1 MRREQKEVDMIGRVR
16 NGVISAAL
24 AASMIATGVPATAL
38 AAESTASLQA
48 RIADARA
55 HFDELALASAE
66 VGESLNDTRF
76 ALDQT
81 RENIGVVN
89 GQVEATQAELDEAR
103 DILAERVAANYRAGT
118 RSLLDMVMGSSTIE
132 EFVGAIYYADKVA
145 ESDAKAIETVK
156 TAEAQ
161 LQEQKASLE
170 QLEQSQIDLVA
181 QQEQQVAALEEAE
194 AEQAAYIK
202 GLDSQL
208 RQQIEEQRA
217 AEIAAQQ
224 AAAARALAAQQTQ
237 ATLPAPLDWQSEA
250 AKKQEAA
257 PKADDAKADDA
268 KASEDGAKAAAPE
281 AEKAPESAQEQEEN
295 AAPAPE
301 AQPAEQPAPAE
312 EPAPAEQPVPAEQ
325 PAPVEEPAPA
335 EQPAPAEEPAPT
347 EQPAEVVE
355 EPAPVVEEAAPAE
368 DQSGGDASA
377 TDDARSAILAA
388 AYSQLGVPYVY
399 GAESPGVALDCS
411 GFTQYCYSEAGID
424 IPHSSVAQASMADKT
439 SIDDLQAGDLVF
451 WEGTAGGSASG
462 SHVAIYLGDGQIIHA
477 NGTEVAVGTLSN
489 SWTSCG
495 SIS

>member
-1 MRREQKEVDMIGRVR
+1 MIGRVR
-16 NGVISAAL
+16 NGVITAAL
-24 AASMIATGVPATAL
+24 TASMIACGVPV
-38 AAESTASLQA
+38 AAVADESGSSLQA

-66 VGESLNDTRF
+66 AGECLNDTRY

-81 RENIGVVN
+81 RESIGVVN
-89 GQVEATQAELDEAR
+89 GQVEAAKAELDAAR
-103 DILAERVAANYRAGT
+103 DVLADRVAANYRAGA
-118 RSLLDMVMGSSTIE
+118 RSLLDMVMGSSTVE

-145 ESDAKAIETVK
+145 ERDAKAIETVK
-156 TAEAQ
+156 TAETQ
-161 LQEQKASLE
+161 YEEQKSSLE
-170 QLEQSQIDLVA
+170 QLEKSQVELVA
-181 QQEQQVAALEEAE
+181 QQEQQVADLEQAQ
-194 AEQAAYIK
+194 ADQAAYIK

-224 AAAARALAAQQTQ
+224 AAAARALAAQSQ
-237 ATLPAPLDWQSEA
+237 ATLPAPLDWENEVGKPA
-250 AKKQEAA
+250 EAA
-257 PKADDAKADDA
+257 PKADEAKADEA
-268 KASEDGAKAAAPE
+268 KAGEAAPE
-281 AEKAPESAQEQEEN
+281 TPASDAKDEKAPEATPEQ
-295 AAPAPE
+295 PATAE
-301 AQPAEQPAPAE
+301 AQPAEQPAPAPE
-312 EPAPAEQPVPAEQ
+312 E
-325 PAPVEEPAPA
+325 APA
-335 EQPAPAEEPAPT
+335 EQPAPAPEEAQPAEQPAPEPEPAPA

-355 EPAPVVEEAAPAE
+355 EPAPAAEEAAPAE
-368 DQSGGDASA
+368 EQGST
-377 TDDARSAILAA
+377 TDDTRAAILAA

-424 IPHSSVAQASMADKT
+424 IPHSSVAQAGMADKT

-477 NGTEVAVGTLSN
+477 NGTEVAVGTLSD